1 MCFVNA
7 ILRKKTIKLVDF
19 NKLMISL
26 LSIKKNIMKKF
37 ICILVISFNFALF
50 AQEQLPSTT
59 LKTLSGSNTTLK
71 EIAAVDDLIVVSLWA
86 TWCVPCKNEL
96 DAVAE
101 VYDDWVSETGV
112 KYYAVSIDDSRTAKR
127 VKPMINGKG
136 WEFEILL
143 DENSD
148 LKRAFGVSTVPFTI
162 IIKSGE
168 IVYKHTGY
176 TPGYEDELYDMIVA
190 LKG

>member
-1 MCFVNA
+1 
-7 ILRKKTIKLVDF
+7 
-19 NKLMISL
+19 MISL
-26 LSIKKNIMKKF
+26 WRVKKNVMKKF
-37 ICILVISFNFALF
+37 IWILVFNLSFTLF
-50 AQEQLPSTT
+50 AQELLPNTT
-59 LKTLSGSNTTLK
+59 LKTLSGATTTLA

-96 DAVAE
+96 DAVAD

-127 VKPMINGKG
+127 VRPMVNGKG

-148 LKRAFGVSTVPFTI
+148 LKRAFGVSTVPYTI

-176 TPGYEDELYDMIVA
+176 TPGFEDELYDQIVT
-190 LKG
+190 LKD

>member
-1 MCFVNA
+1 MYFVNA

-19 NKLMISL
+19 DKLMISL
-26 LSIKKNIMKKF
+26 LSIKKTVMKKIF
-37 ICILVISFNFALF
+37 CILMISFNFALF

>member
-1 MCFVNA
+1 
-7 ILRKKTIKLVDF
+7 
-19 NKLMISL
+19 
-26 LSIKKNIMKKF
+26 MKHYV
-37 ICILVISFNFALF
+37 IILVLSLNFTLF
-50 AQEQLPSTT
+50 AQDQLPNTT
-59 LKTLSGSNTTLK
+59 LKTLTGANTTLT

-127 VKPMINGKG
+127 VRPMINGKG

-148 LKRAFGVSTVPFTI
+148 LKRAFGVSTVPYTV

-168 IVYKHTGY
+168 IVFKHTGY
-176 TPGYEDELYDMIVA
+176 TPGFEDELYDQIVA

>member
-1 MCFVNA
+1 
-7 ILRKKTIKLVDF
+7 
-19 NKLMISL
+19 
-26 LSIKKNIMKKF
+26 MKHYF
-37 ICILVISFNFALF
+37 FILVFSLNFALF
-50 AQEQLPSTT
+50 AQEQLPNTT
-59 LKTLSGSNTTLK
+59 LKTLSGANTTLT

-127 VKPMINGKG
+127 VRPMINGKG

-148 LKRAFGVSTVPFTI
+148 LKRAFGVSTVPYTV

-168 IVYKHTGY
+168 IVFKHTGY
-176 TPGYEDELYDMIVA
+176 TPGFEDELYDQIVA

>member
-37 ICILVISFNFALF
+37 ICILVLSFNFALF

>member
-26 LSIKKNIMKKF
+26 LSIKTNIMKKF
-37 ICILVISFNFALF
+37 ICILVLSFNFALF

-127 VKPMINGKG
+127 VKPTINGKG

>member
-26 LSIKKNIMKKF
+26 LSIKTNIMKKI
-37 ICILVISFNFALF
+37 ICILVLSFNFALF

>member
-1 MCFVNA
+1 
-7 ILRKKTIKLVDF
+7 
-19 NKLMISL
+19 
-26 LSIKKNIMKKF
+26 MKKIIF
-37 ICILVISFNFALF
+37 LIIFSLNFALF
-50 AQEQLPSTT
+50 AQEQIPNTT
-59 LKTLSGSNTTLK
+59 LKTLSGSNTTLN
-71 EIAAVDDLIVVSLWA
+71 EIAAIDDLIVVSFWA

-96 DAVAE
+96 DAVAD

-136 WEFEILL
+136 WDFEILL

-148 LKRAFGVSTVPFTI
+148 LKRAFGISTVPYTI

-176 TPGYEDELYDMIVA
+176 TPGYEDELYDQIVA
-190 LKG
+190 IKG

>member
-1 MCFVNA
+1 MN
-7 ILRKKTIKLVDF
+7 TE
-19 NKLMISL
+19 N
-26 LSIKKNIMKKF
+26 NMKK
-37 ICILVISFNFALF
+37 IVYLLVFSLNFMLF
-50 AQEQLPSTT
+50 GQRQLPNIS
-59 LKTLSGSNTTLK
+59 LKTLSGTNTTLT
-71 EIAAVDDLIVVSLWA
+71 EIAEKNELIIVSLWA

-96 DAVAE
+96 DAVAD

-112 KYYAVSIDDSRTAKR
+112 KYFAVSIDDSRTAKR

-148 LKRAFGVSTVPFTI
+148 LKRAFGVSTVPYTV

-176 TPGYEDELYDMIVA
+176 TPGFEDELYNRIVA
-190 LKG
+190 LKN

>member
-1 MCFVNA
+1 V
-7 ILRKKTIKLVDF
+7 F
-19 NKLMISL
+19 N
-26 LSIKKNIMKKF
+26 LSF
-37 ICILVISFNFALF
+37 TLF
-50 AQEQLPSTT
+50 AQELLPNTT
-59 LKTLSGSNTTLK
+59 LKTLSGATTTLA

-96 DAVAE
+96 DAVAD

-112 KYYAVSIDDSRTAKR
+112 KYYAVSIDDSRPAKR
-127 VKPMINGKG
+127 VRPMVNGKG

-148 LKRAFGVSTVPFTI
+148 LKRAFGVSTVPYTI

-176 TPGYEDELYDMIVA
+176 TPGFEDELYDQIVT
-190 LKG
+190 LKD

>member
-1 MCFVNA
+1 MN
-7 ILRKKTIKLVDF
+7 IK
-19 NKLMISL
+19 N
-26 LSIKKNIMKKF
+26 NMKKIICLLIFSLNF
-37 ICILVISFNFALF
+37 ILF
-50 AQEQLPSTT
+50 AQRPLPNTS
-59 LKTLSGSNTTLK
+59 LKTLSGANTTLS
-71 EIAAVDDLIVVSLWA
+71 EIAAENELIVVSLWA

-96 DAVAE
+96 DAVAD

-112 KYYAVSIDDSRTAKR
+112 KYFAVSIDDSRTAKR

-148 LKRAFGVSTVPFTI
+148 LKRAFGVSTVPYTV

-176 TPGYEDELYDMIVA
+176 TPGFEDELYNRIVA
-190 LKG
+190 LKN

>member
-1 MCFVNA
+1 
-7 ILRKKTIKLVDF
+7 
-19 NKLMISL
+19 
-26 LSIKKNIMKKF
+26 MKKF
-37 ICILVISFNFALF
+37 IWILVFNLSFTLF
-50 AQEQLPSTT
+50 AQEQLPDTT
-59 LKTLSGSNTTLK
+59 LKTLSGATTTLA

-96 DAVAE
+96 DAVAD

-112 KYYAVSIDDSRTAKR
+112 LYYAVSIDDSRTAKR
-127 VKPMINGKG
+127 VRPMINGKG

-148 LKRAFGVSTVPFTI
+148 LKRAFGVSTVPYTI

-176 TPGYEDELYDMIVA
+176 TPGFEDELYDQIVT
-190 LKG
+190 LKD

>member
-1 MCFVNA
+1 MV
-7 ILRKKTIKLVDF
+7 IKHYV
-19 NKLMISL
+19 I
-26 LSIKKNIMKKF
+26 
-37 ICILVISFNFALF
+37 ILVLSLNFTLF
-50 AQEQLPSTT
+50 AQEQLANTT
-59 LKTLSGSNTTLK
+59 LKTLSGSNTTLT
-71 EIAAVDDLIVVSLWA
+71 EIAAIDDLIVVSLWA

-127 VKPMINGKG
+127 VRPMINGKG

-148 LKRAFGVSTVPFTI
+148 LKRAFGVSTVPYTV

-168 IVYKHTGY
+168 IVFKHTGY
-176 TPGYEDELYDMIVA
+176 TPGFEDELYDQIVA
-190 LKG
+190 LKE

>member
-1 MCFVNA
+1 
-7 ILRKKTIKLVDF
+7 
-19 NKLMISL
+19 
-26 LSIKKNIMKKF
+26 MKKIIYF
-37 ICILVISFNFALF
+37 LVLSLNLSLF
-50 AQEQLPSTT
+50 AQEQLPNTT
-59 LKTLSGSNTTLK
+59 LKTLSGSNTTLSK
-71 EIAAVDDLIVVSLWA
+71 IAAVNDLMVVSLWA

-96 DAVAE
+96 DAVAD

-112 KYYAVSIDDSRTAKR
+112 TYYAVSIDDSRTAKR

-148 LKRAFGVSTVPFTI
+148 LKRAFGVSTVPYTI
-162 IIKSGE
+162 IVKSGE

-176 TPGYEDELYDMIVA
+176 TPGFEDELYEKLIAFKD
-190 LKG
+190 

>member
-1 MCFVNA
+1 
-7 ILRKKTIKLVDF
+7 
-19 NKLMISL
+19 
-26 LSIKKNIMKKF
+26 MKHYV
-37 ICILVISFNFALF
+37 IILVLSLNFTLF
-50 AQEQLPSTT
+50 AQEQLANTT
-59 LKTLSGSNTTLK
+59 LKTLSGSNTTLT
-71 EIAAVDDLIVVSLWA
+71 EIAAIDDLIVVSLWA

-127 VKPMINGKG
+127 VRPMINGKG

-148 LKRAFGVSTVPFTI
+148 LKRAFGVSTVPYTV

-168 IVYKHTGY
+168 IVFKHTGY
-176 TPGYEDELYDMIVA
+176 TPGFEDELYDQIVS
-190 LKG
+190 LKE

>member
-1 MCFVNA
+1 MCIVNA

-26 LSIKKNIMKKF
+26 LSIKTNIMKKF
-37 ICILVISFNFALF
+37 ICILVLSFNFALF

>member
-1 MCFVNA
+1 
-7 ILRKKTIKLVDF
+7 
-19 NKLMISL
+19 
-26 LSIKKNIMKKF
+26 MKHYF
-37 ICILVISFNFALF
+37 FILVFSLNFALF
-50 AQEQLPSTT
+50 AQEQLPNTT
-59 LKTLSGSNTTLK
+59 LKTLSGANTTLT

-101 VYDDWVSETGV
+101 VYDDWVSETGI

-127 VKPMINGKG
+127 VRPMINGKG

-148 LKRAFGVSTVPFTI
+148 LKRAFGVSTVPYTV

-168 IVYKHTGY
+168 IVFKHTGY
-176 TPGYEDELYDMIVA
+176 TPGFEDELYDQIVA

>member
-7 ILRKKTIKLVDF
+7 ILRKKTFKLVDF
-19 NKLMISL
+19 IKLMISL
-26 LSIKKNIMKKF
+26 LSIKKTVMKKIF
-37 ICILVISFNFALF
+37 CILMISFNFALF

-71 EIAAVDDLIVVSLWA
+71 EIAAADDLIVVSLWA

>member
-1 MCFVNA
+1 MN
-7 ILRKKTIKLVDF
+7 IK
-19 NKLMISL
+19 N
-26 LSIKKNIMKKF
+26 NMKKIICLLIFSLNF
-37 ICILVISFNFALF
+37 ILF
-50 AQEQLPSTT
+50 AQRQLPNTS
-59 LKTLSGSNTTLK
+59 LKTLSGANTTLS
-71 EIAAVDDLIVVSLWA
+71 EIAAENELIVVSLWA

-96 DAVAE
+96 DAVAD

-112 KYYAVSIDDSRTAKR
+112 KYFAVSIDDSRTAKR

-148 LKRAFGVSTVPFTI
+148 LKRAFGVSTVPYTV

-176 TPGYEDELYDMIVA
+176 TSGFEDELYDRIVA
-190 LKG
+190 LKN

>member
-1 MCFVNA
+1 M
-7 ILRKKTIKLVDF
+7 
-19 NKLMISL
+19 
-26 LSIKKNIMKKF
+26 NIENNMKK
-37 ICILVISFNFALF
+37 IVYLLVFSLNFMLF
-50 AQEQLPSTT
+50 GQRQLPNTS
-59 LKTLSGSNTTLK
+59 LKTLSGTNTTLS
-71 EIAAVDDLIVVSLWA
+71 EIAEKNELIIVSLWA

-96 DAVAE
+96 DAVAD

-112 KYYAVSIDDSRTAKR
+112 KYFAVSIDDSRTAKR

-148 LKRAFGVSTVPFTI
+148 LKRAFGVSTVPYTV

-176 TPGYEDELYDMIVA
+176 TPGFEDELYNRIVA
-190 LKG
+190 LKN

>member
-1 MCFVNA
+1 M
-7 ILRKKTIKLVDF
+7 KTI
-19 NKLMISL
+19 IS
-26 LSIKKNIMKKF
+26 
-37 ICILVISFNFALF
+37 ILIFSLNFAIF
-50 AQEQLPSTT
+50 AQDQLPNTT
-59 LKTLSGSNTTLK
+59 LKTLTGSNTTLT
-71 EIAAVDDLIVVSLWA
+71 EIAAENDLIVVSLWA

-96 DAVAE
+96 DAVAD

-148 LKRAFGVSTVPFTI
+148 LKRAFGVSTVPYTI

-176 TPGYEDELYDMIVA
+176 TPGYEDELYDQIVA
-190 LKG
+190 FKN

>member
-1 MCFVNA
+1 
-7 ILRKKTIKLVDF
+7 
-19 NKLMISL
+19 
-26 LSIKKNIMKKF
+26 MKKIICLLVFSLNF
-37 ICILVISFNFALF
+37 ILF
-50 AQEQLPSTT
+50 AQRQLPNTS
-59 LKTLSGSNTTLK
+59 LKTLSGANTTLS
-71 EIAAVDDLIVVSLWA
+71 EIAAENELIVVSLWA

-96 DAVAE
+96 DAVAD

-112 KYYAVSIDDSRTAKR
+112 KYFAVSIDDSRTAKR

-148 LKRAFGVSTVPFTI
+148 LKRAFGVSTVPYTV

-176 TPGYEDELYDMIVA
+176 TSGFEDELYDRIVA
-190 LKG
+190 LKN

>member
-7 ILRKKTIKLVDF
+7 ILIKKTIKLVDF

-26 LSIKKNIMKKF
+26 LSIKTNIMKKF
-37 ICILVISFNFALF
+37 ICILVLSFNFALF

-148 LKRAFGVSTVPFTI
+148 LKRVFGVSTVPFTI

>member
-1 MCFVNA
+1 MCFVNS

-26 LSIKKNIMKKF
+26 LSIKTNIMKKF
-37 ICILVISFNFALF
+37 ICILVLSFNFALF

>member
-1 MCFVNA
+1 MKHYIF
-7 ILRKKTIKLVDF
+7 ILV
-19 NKLMISL
+19 
-26 LSIKKNIMKKF
+26 LSI
-37 ICILVISFNFALF
+37 NFALF
-50 AQEQLPSTT
+50 AQEQLPNTT
-59 LKTLSGSNTTLK
+59 LKTLSGANTTLT
-71 EIAAVDDLIVVSLWA
+71 EIAAIDDLIVVSVWA

-96 DAVAE
+96 DAVSE

-127 VKPMINGKG
+127 VRPMINGKG

-148 LKRAFGVSTVPFTI
+148 LKRAFGVSTVPYTV

-168 IVYKHTGY
+168 IVFKHTGY
-176 TPGYEDELYDMIVA
+176 TPGFEDELYDQIVA

>member
-1 MCFVNA
+1 
-7 ILRKKTIKLVDF
+7 
-19 NKLMISL
+19 
-26 LSIKKNIMKKF
+26 MKHYV
-37 ICILVISFNFALF
+37 IILVLSLNFTLF
-50 AQEQLPSTT
+50 AQEQLANTT
-59 LKTLSGSNTTLK
+59 LKTLSGSNTTLT
-71 EIAAVDDLIVVSLWA
+71 EIAAIDDLIVVSLWA

-101 VYDDWVSETGV
+101 VYDDWVSDTGV

-127 VKPMINGKG
+127 VRPMINGKG

-148 LKRAFGVSTVPFTI
+148 LKRAFGVSTVPYTV

-168 IVYKHTGY
+168 IVFKHTGY
-176 TPGYEDELYDMIVA
+176 TPGFEDELYDQIVA

>member
-1 MCFVNA
+1 MVMKHY
-7 ILRKKTIKLVDF
+7 IL
-19 NKLMISL
+19 
-26 LSIKKNIMKKF
+26 
-37 ICILVISFNFALF
+37 ILVLSLNFTLF
-50 AQEQLPSTT
+50 AQEQLPNTT
-59 LKTLSGSNTTLK
+59 LKTLSGTNTTLT
-71 EIAAVDDLIVVSLWA
+71 EIAAIDDLIVVSLWA

-112 KYYAVSIDDSRTAKR
+112 KYFAVSIDDSRTAKR

-148 LKRAFGVSTVPFTI
+148 LKRAFGVSTVPYTV

-176 TPGYEDELYDMIVA
+176 TPGFEDELYNRIVA
-190 LKG
+190 LKN

>member
-1 MCFVNA
+1 MV
-7 ILRKKTIKLVDF
+7 
-19 NKLMISL
+19 
-26 LSIKKNIMKKF
+26 MKHYV
-37 ICILVISFNFALF
+37 IILVLSLNFTLF
-50 AQEQLPSTT
+50 AQEQLPNTT
-59 LKTLSGSNTTLK
+59 LKTLSGSNTTLT
-71 EIAAVDDLIVVSLWA
+71 EIAAIDDLIVVSLWA

-101 VYDDWVSETGV
+101 VYDDWVSDTGV

-127 VKPMINGKG
+127 VRPMINGKG

-148 LKRAFGVSTVPFTI
+148 LKRAFGVSTVPYTV

-168 IVYKHTGY
+168 IVFKHTGY
-176 TPGYEDELYDMIVA
+176 TPGFEDELYDQIVA

>member
-1 MCFVNA
+1 
-7 ILRKKTIKLVDF
+7 
-19 NKLMISL
+19 
-26 LSIKKNIMKKF
+26 MKHYV
-37 ICILVISFNFALF
+37 IILVLSLNFTLF
-50 AQEQLPSTT
+50 AQEQLPNTT
-59 LKTLSGSNTTLK
+59 LKTLTGANTTLT

-127 VKPMINGKG
+127 VRPMINGKG

-148 LKRAFGVSTVPFTI
+148 LKRAFGVSTVPYTV

-168 IVYKHTGY
+168 IVFKHTGY
-176 TPGYEDELYDMIVA
+176 TPGFEDELYDQIVA

>member
-1 MCFVNA
+1 MN
-7 ILRKKTIKLVDF
+7 IK
-19 NKLMISL
+19 N
-26 LSIKKNIMKKF
+26 NMKKIICLLIFSLNF
-37 ICILVISFNFALF
+37 ILF
-50 AQEQLPSTT
+50 AQRQLPNTS
-59 LKTLSGSNTTLK
+59 LKTLSGANTTLS
-71 EIAAVDDLIVVSLWA
+71 EIAAENELIVVSLWA

-96 DAVAE
+96 DAVAD

-112 KYYAVSIDDSRTAKR
+112 KYFAVSIDDSRTAKR

-148 LKRAFGVSTVPFTI
+148 LKRAFGVSTVPYTV

-176 TPGYEDELYDMIVA
+176 TPGFEDELYNRIVA
-190 LKG
+190 LKN

>member
-1 MCFVNA
+1 M
-7 ILRKKTIKLVDF
+7 
-19 NKLMISL
+19 
-26 LSIKKNIMKKF
+26 NIENNMKK
-37 ICILVISFNFALF
+37 IVYLLVFSLNFMLF
-50 AQEQLPSTT
+50 GQRQLPNIS
-59 LKTLSGSNTTLK
+59 LKTLSGTNTTLT
-71 EIAAVDDLIVVSLWA
+71 EIAEKNELIIVSLWA

-96 DAVAE
+96 DAVAD

-112 KYYAVSIDDSRTAKR
+112 KYFAVSIDDSRTAKR

-148 LKRAFGVSTVPFTI
+148 LKRAFGVSTVPYTV

-176 TPGYEDELYDMIVA
+176 TPGFEDELYNRIVA
-190 LKG
+190 LKN

>member
-1 MCFVNA
+1 MYFFNA
-7 ILRKKTIKLVDF
+7 ILIKKTIKLMDF

-26 LSIKKNIMKKF
+26 LSIKTNIMKKF
-37 ICILVISFNFALF
+37 ICILVLSFNFALF

-148 LKRAFGVSTVPFTI
+148 LKRAFGVSAVPFTI

>member
-1 MCFVNA
+1 MV
-7 ILRKKTIKLVDF
+7 
-19 NKLMISL
+19 
-26 LSIKKNIMKKF
+26 MKHYV
-37 ICILVISFNFALF
+37 IILVLSLNFTLF
-50 AQEQLPSTT
+50 AQEQLPNTT
-59 LKTLSGSNTTLK
+59 LKTLSGSNTTLT
-71 EIAAVDDLIVVSLWA
+71 EIAAIDDLIVVSLWA

-127 VKPMINGKG
+127 VRPMINGKG

-148 LKRAFGVSTVPFTI
+148 LKRAFGVSTVPYTV

-168 IVYKHTGY
+168 IVFKHTGY
-176 TPGYEDELYDMIVA
+176 TPGFEDELYDQIVA